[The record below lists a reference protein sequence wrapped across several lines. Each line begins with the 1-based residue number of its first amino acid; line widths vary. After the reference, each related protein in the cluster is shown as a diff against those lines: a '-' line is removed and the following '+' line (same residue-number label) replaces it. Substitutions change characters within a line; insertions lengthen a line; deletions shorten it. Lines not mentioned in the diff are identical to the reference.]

1 MRIWSVKNV
10 ESLDDSALLVS
21 HFPLVLSNRL
31 TVSQLCVLCQPDQW
45 LKSRTNSV
53 APTKY

>member
-53 APTKY
+53 EPTHY